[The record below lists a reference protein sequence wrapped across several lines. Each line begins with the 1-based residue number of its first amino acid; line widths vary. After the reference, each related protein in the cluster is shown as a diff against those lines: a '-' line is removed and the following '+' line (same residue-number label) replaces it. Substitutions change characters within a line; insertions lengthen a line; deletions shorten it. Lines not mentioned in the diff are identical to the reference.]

1 VAGFFSSGI
10 AWPAPYDSPRLLETP
25 ADSLAV
31 NRVPGPGPSDHGPRA
46 RYRAPPA
53 GRSSCSWP
61 AARAPPAGSWP
72 LAVCFS
78 ARCLFVDRYTNTGL
92 AALVAAGL
100 VLAGLVLVDLVLAGL
115 VLAGLVLAGLVLAGL
130 VAVDLVLAGLV
141 PRSMARGPCSLSK
154 CSPPWGPKNGPG
166 RGLRWL

>member
-1 VAGFFSSGI
+1 
-10 AWPAPYDSPRLLETP
+10 
-25 ADSLAV
+25 
-31 NRVPGPGPSDHGPRA
+31 
-46 RYRAPPA
+46 
-53 GRSSCSWP
+53 
-61 AARAPPAGSWP
+61 
-72 LAVCFS
+72 
-78 ARCLFVDRYTNTGL
+78 LFVDRYTNTGL

-100 VLAGLVLVDLVLAGL
+100 VAVDLVLAGL
-115 VLAGLVLAGLVLAGL
+115 VAVDLVLAGLVAVDLVLAGLVGVGLVLAGL

>member
-1 VAGFFSSGI
+1 
-10 AWPAPYDSPRLLETP
+10 
-25 ADSLAV
+25 
-31 NRVPGPGPSDHGPRA
+31 VPW
-46 RYRAPPA
+46 
-53 GRSSCSWP
+53 CS
-61 AARAPPAGSWP
+61 PAGSWP

-130 VAVDLVLAGLV
+130 V